1 MQMLP
6 ALGGAHQLASNLSLA
21 APSIHSVFSRL
32 ASRNVSGTRA
42 HRATGLGVLV
52 CACSPTPSFLMGRP
66 QGREVGTEPG
76 CGHWYLSVWP
86 P

>member
-42 HRATGLGVLV
+42 HRATGLGVPPLRLQS
-52 CACSPTPSFLMGRP
+52 SPIIPHGSTAGP
-66 QGREVGTEPG
+66 
-76 CGHWYLSVWP
+76 
-86 P
+86 